1 MSAVRARHRVI
12 NAVTGLS
19 RLLAARFVYVGAGG
33 QNQRGDM
40 FRIGGS
46 DLNRNGGAGMVA
58 DDRRALNAERDKELV
73 RGRSPVFDRRFAVRQ
88 RIGVAVSHRVHGDD
102 AVVPAQKRQHVAK
115 LVPGSRRL
123 MQ

>member
-1 MSAVRARHRVI
+1 MSAIRARHRVI

-40 FRIGGS
+40 FRIGGG

-58 DDRRALNAERDKELV
+58 DDRRALNAERDKELA
-73 RGRSPVFDRRFAVRQ
+73 RGRSQSSIDALTSGSGSESPYPT
-88 RIGVAVSHRVHGDD
+88 VSMAMTR
-102 AVVPAQKRQHVAK
+102 
-115 LVPGSRRL
+115 
-123 MQ
+123 